1 MRVNNLMHKFIDLV
15 DCLCYDLNYE
25 MEGQHIPSFI
35 SYKIY
40 GYLESSTFRMAKRVF
55 LSEIFNDE
63 YTK

>member
-1 MRVNNLMHKFIDLV
+1 MRVNNLMNKLSY
-15 DCLCYDLNYE
+15 LCHNLNYE
-25 MEGQHIPSFI
+25 MEGWYRPSFI

-40 GYLESSTFRMAKRVF
+40 GYLESRTFRMAKRVF